1 MDYENENQDVS
12 ESYPQPPQ
20 SYSSPYGSSGGAP
33 PPSSDPKAAV
43 PTVGNYVVVQLLS
56 LIPIAG
62 FILLIIWAVGGGNEP
77 RWRTNYARAYWVM
90 YAIGIALGI
99 IVFVLLT
106 VIGIGPAT
114 WRSDSLSDF

>member
-1 MDYENENQDVS
+1 MDYENENQGVS
-12 ESYPQPPQ
+12 ERYPQPSQ

-33 PPSSDPKAAV
+33 PSSDPRTAV
-43 PTVGNYVVVQLLS
+43 PTVGNYVAVQLLS
-56 LIPIAG
+56 LIPLVG
-62 FILLIIWAVGGGNEP
+62 FVLLIIWAVGGGNEP

-106 VIGIGPAT
+106 LIGIGTAT
-114 WRSDSLSDF
+114 WLTDSLSNYY